1 MKRLFITTGLISL
14 VNALVIIRQNPIE
27 SDDTLAIIS
36 FNQSEDFVE
45 TQKKIASLHGF
56 SNIVFVKKQKDI
68 FKVFNLNQFD
78 KLYVTSLTNLYK
90 KCNRH
95 KECYFFDEGPG
106 YAFADVSDCRNVKAY
121 CTTNFLN
128 KFSFAKQVKSIP
140 TLELSKDIFC
150 QVSREIS
157 EKFNLHDK
165 LNTSKNI
172 LFIGH
177 YICREFGNEKALA
190 FYKKYIDYFINL
202 GYNIYFKAHPRD
214 NDDIVPML
222 KDDYKLQEKFSVL
235 ETTLPVEI
243 YDYNFDLIIGPYSGT
258 LISIPHYRE
267 IAAVLLPFKELYL
280 GNTGLNFKKFFA
292 ICDEYIPTFAQM
304 EQYFNLSKKEMY
316 EQYFEIINCKPIIQE
331 NSRLQEVLDYKPN
344 KILDIIFGIFAI
356 FIKDKNK
363 RVSFKNFARKEF
375 FKKLEKFNNGL

>member
-202 GYNIYFKAHPRD
+202 GYNIYF
-214 NDDIVPML
+214 I
-222 KDDYKLQEKFSVL
+222 
-235 ETTLPVEI
+235 
-243 YDYNFDLIIGPYSGT
+243 FD
-258 LISIPHYRE
+258 
-267 IAAVLLPFKELYL
+267 
-280 GNTGLNFKKFFA
+280 KKF
-292 ICDEYIPTFAQM
+292 TR
-304 EQYFNLSKKEMY
+304 KEMFT
-316 EQYFEIINCKPIIQE
+316 FEKGVDPLHPE
-331 NSRLQEVLDYKPN
+331 DKDLQFLCGWEKDCHVNYGKVPFDQAEVLMRCFQIYKTKHN
-344 KILDIIFGIFAI
+344 
-356 FIKDKNK
+356 IK
-363 RVSFKNFARKEF
+363 
-375 FKKLEKFNNGL
+375 